1 MIAARLSALVRMAH
15 KVICPDGSHLG
26 SRDRIPARSRAFVY
40 AFIMIGTKPQTW
52 SLCVAWSQRTRHN
65 R

>member
-26 SRDRIPARSRAFVY
+26 SGTASRPARSRAFVY
-40 AFIMIGTKPQTW
+40 ALIMIGTKPPMPC
-52 SLCVAWSQRTRHN
+52 SSALSAGS
-65 R
+65 